1 MVEST
6 TEDGPII
13 DPKEAIVAHPTR
25 SADGA
30 EPGPADSARDRP
42 YLPAMGN
49 PRLLPFYDA
58 FTRLAGVRSAQWQ
71 LVAQAGIAP
80 GHTVLEI
87 GAGTGTVL
95 LLARR
100 AVASATLVGLD
111 PDPQALAVARRRAA
125 GEGVE
130 LRLDHGY
137 ADHLPHPDGSVDRVL
152 SAFMFHHLPGAEK
165 AAALREAHRVLAPGG
180 SLHLLDL
187 GGPRRSGGLG
197 RFLHRGHGHG
207 DPGRHGHG
215 ADRGPADGHGALS
228 GPEIAPAGDVV
239 RLMREAGF
247 DEAAVVGR
255 RRAVVGPVTF
265 YRAAR

>member
-1 MVEST
+1 MPPT
-6 TEDGPII
+6 TTNEDGV
-13 DPKEAIVAHPTR
+13 EFR
-25 SADGA
+25 SAPSP
-30 EPGPADSARDRP
+30 EDRP

-58 FTRLAGVRSAQWQ
+58 FTRLVGARTAQWQ

-95 LLARR
+95 LLAKR
-100 AVASATLVGLD
+100 AVRSATVVGLD
-111 PDPQALAVARRRAA
+111 PDPQALAFAHRRAA
-125 GEGVE
+125 REGLE

-137 ADHLPHPDGSVDRVL
+137 ADRLPYPDRSVDRVL

-165 AAALREAHRVLAPGG
+165 AAALREAHRVLTPGG
-180 SLHLLDL
+180 SLHLVDL
-187 GGPRRSGGLG
+187 GGEQPGVVG
-197 RFLHRGHGHG
+197 RLLHRRHEHGDQRHHGHRG
-207 DPGRHGHG
+207 DQ
-215 ADRGPADGHGALS
+215 GPTDGHAPLR
-228 GPEIAPAGDVV
+228 GPEIASTGDVV

-247 DEAAVVGR
+247 DEVGAVGR
-255 RRAVVGPVTF
+255 RRVAVGAVTF